1 MRRWLCCAC
10 NLDESHHA
18 DEIQTL
24 KSPKNY
30 LDGMLSL
37 IYAVHLNFFCRKIC
51 YLLFSVLFY
60 MTAVGEFNLTRWRM
74 SKISKLDENI
84 ILRGMP
90 LSSIS

>member
-37 IYAVHLNFFCRKIC
+37 IYAVSELFCRTIC
-51 YLLFSVLFY
+51 YLVFAVLFHI
-60 MTAVGEFNLTRWRM
+60 TAVGG
-74 SKISKLDENI
+74 I
-84 ILRGMP
+84 
-90 LSSIS
+90 